1 MTALPVSLLRWQVF
15 SQWPDALRLVGKAL
29 DMQDPPLRHVTLA
42 SGSGQA
48 PRQAIKLFQES
59 ETVRVFLLPMRAGA
73 AGLTLN
79 RGTCLAPHGC
89 PRCLRGWRSIRA
101 CRLQASCGF
110 SGLIGLRS
118 VQ

>member
-1 MTALPVSLLRWQVF
+1 MF

-79 RGTCLAPHGC
+79 RGTCLALAAPVACVDDIACGHAFC
-89 PRCLRGWRSIRA
+89 ERGVGSLSHSA
-101 CRLQASCGF
+101 
-110 SGLIGLRS
+110 
-118 VQ
+118 

>member
-1 MTALPVSLLRWQVF
+1 MITGAICQRTCNEDIVTALTTSLLRWQVF

-79 RGTCLAPHGC
+79 RGTCLALSWLHP
-89 PRCLRGWRSIRA
+89 LLVWTT
-101 CRLQASCGF
+101 
-110 SGLIGLRS
+110 
-118 VQ
+118 